1 MEGQSFSVDRD
12 ESFSLIVAENEIV
25 VYERYSDAV
34 DGVADTLV
42 DDAECFIAEVAINS
56 QDSDD
61 VSVTLEQV
69 AWQQIIRDM
78 VVTDGD

>member
-1 MEGQSFSVDRD
+1 MEGQSFSVNRD
-12 ESFSLIVAENEIV
+12 ESFSLIVAEDEIV

-34 DGVADTLV
+34 DGITDTLV
-42 DDAECFIAEVAINS
+42 DDAECFVAEVAINS
-56 QDSDD
+56 EDGDD